1 MNVREVMT
9 RDVVTV
15 APETPLKEVAAVLV
29 EHRITGVPVV
39 SDDGE
44 VLGVVSEGDILFKE
58 RGPAERKGV
67 LGWLLDPYGLEGQLK
82 LEARIAADAM
92 SAPAK
97 TIASWW
103 SVAAA
108 AALMLEAQ
116 VNRLPVVDNNG
127 SLVGIVT
134 RGDLVRAFVR
144 SDEEIAR
151 EIREDVLRR
160 TFWLDAP
167 EAVTVE
173 VEGGKVTLTGRVDT
187 RTDAE
192 LVPAVVRKV
201 PGVIDVETSITWPGD
216 NGRRR

>member
-1 MNVREVMT
+1 MNVRDVMT
-9 RDVVTV
+9 TDVVTV
-15 APETPLKEVAAVLV
+15 APAAPLKEVAEVLV

-58 RGPAERKGV
+58 RGPMERKGV
-67 LGWLLDPYGLEGQLK
+67 LGWLSDPYGMEGQLK
-82 LEARIAADAM
+82 LEARTAADAM
-92 SAPAK
+92 STPAK

-103 SVAAA
+103 STAAA
-108 AALMLEAQ
+108 AALMLDAQ

-127 SLVGIVT
+127 RLVGIVT

-167 EAVTVE
+167 DAVTVQ
-173 VEGGKVTLTGRVDT
+173 VAAGKVTLTGVVDT

-201 PGVIDVETSITWPGD
+201 PGVIEVDAAITWRGD
-216 NGRRR
+216 NERRR